1 MVAGDA
7 GPIALNAIT
16 FGFKDLSGPRPC
28 DGTAGRETL
37 SDKNAAIHIE
47 DDRARAGETPGVV
60 RRVLG
65 FGLGITILALSA
77 AGGTP
82 YTCHVAEGARRLGA
96 TVVSIAN
103 NPDTRLLRAAQS
115 PICLETPPEVLAG
128 STRMG
133 AGTAQKAALN
143 LISTL
148 AGSLLGHIFEGLM
161 VNVLADNTKL
171 RARTARMVAQI
182 TGAPAAKS
190 EAALTQ
196 AEGRA
201 KPAILIASGASPTD
215 AASLLETHKGHLGP
229 ALAAL
234 QT

>member
-1 MVAGDA
+1 
-7 GPIALNAIT
+7 
-16 FGFKDLSGPRPC
+16 
-28 DGTAGRETL
+28 
-37 SDKNAAIHIE
+37 
-47 DDRARAGETPGVV
+47 
-60 RRVLG
+60 
-65 FGLGITILALSA
+65 SA
-77 AGGTP
+77 SGGTP

-103 NPDTRLLRAAQS
+103 NPDTRLLRAAQI

-148 AGSLLGHIFEGLM
+148 AGSLLGHIFEGHM

-201 KPAILIASGASPTD
+201 KPAILIASGASPSD